1 MARRNHLKDLRTK
14 VNYYLKE
21 LVATPI
27 YHATRIKYLRLLGQY
42 FSFTQSGFENLPR
55 ESAVLAMN
63 HHSGLDGFL
72 VSAGVA
78 PRRVHYL
85 AQVSGINSQPAI
97 KLFLWA
103 YGEIPVIIPEN
114 RSIMGTDEEKLQKI
128 KENST
133 NMAAMRRAIDYLRIS
148 KDYVGIFVDGPA
160 KDLRDQNYRLKPLE
174 ERSCSESAIL
184 IASAANKMII
194 PVSVNLP
201 ERVCDALWEYNWKDR
216 RAKEEWIKSYVAER
230 GKIPCELK
238 AGKPIDPRGEQFGKN
253 GEKRRVEVSRV
264 LKEAIIELG

>member
-1 MARRNHLKDLRTK
+1 MARRNYLKELRTK

-21 LVATPI
+21 SVATPV

-42 FSFTQSGFENLPR
+42 FSFTRSGFENLPKD
-55 ESAVLAMN
+55 SAVLAMN

-72 VSAGVA
+72 ASAGVA
-78 PRRVHYL
+78 PRRIHYL
-85 AQVSGINSQPAI
+85 AQISGRNSQPAI

-103 YGEIPVIIPEN
+103 YCQIPVMVPEK
-114 RSIMGTDEEKLQKI
+114 RHLDKEEEEKLRRIEKL
-128 KENST
+128 T
-133 NMAAMRRAIDYLRIS
+133 NMAATRRAIDYLNVSR
-148 KDYVGIFVDGPA
+148 DFVGIFVDGPA
-160 KDLRDQNYRLKPLE
+160 KELRDQNYRIKPLE
-174 ERSCSESAIL
+174 ERSCSESAVL